1 MAQPRRIPALA
12 RLALIFAA
20 WTAFGLLTAAQT
32 RLLQSV
38 RGQAQP
44 VWSVL
49 VPSVIGAWIWALY
62 TPGLVILARQLRRL
76 RERDGSH
83 FHAWTLFLGAHLVVA
98 AIGCVADAF
107 VWAQVRPLIDG
118 ATPEISRVFAGTLL
132 VNVASYLAVVTL
144 TEAHDFAARWRER
157 EREAASLTRTT
168 KTLQG
173 QLDEARLRALEA
185 QLQPHFLYNTLNLVA
200 ELVHDDPDA
209 ADEMLTRLGMLLRR
223 SYHESAHAVPLRD
236 EIRFAR
242 AYAEILALRYRD
254 RVALTFDVP
263 TALEEYSVPAFLL
276 QPLMENAFRHGVE
289 RREHRSVVEVIA
301 TQRDDAFIIRVR
313 DRGVDNAGRRLPGER
328 SLALSAARDDSCDDG
343 DGIGLRNTRERLGVL
358 YGASARL
365 TLTRM
370 ADDTV
375 AVVSLPL
382 DATHARLALEVDD
395 DLPEARPA
403 ELALGR

>member
-1 MAQPRRIPALA
+1 MNQPRPIPAFA
-12 RLALIFAA
+12 RFALILVA

-32 RLLQSV
+32 RLLQAV
-38 RGQAQP
+38 RGQALP
-44 VWSVL
+44 AWSVL
-49 VPSVIGAWIWALY
+49 GPSVIGAWIWALY

-76 RERDGSH
+76 RERNGSH
-83 FHAWTLFLGAHLVVA
+83 LHAWTLFLGAHFVVA

-118 ATPEISRVFAGTLL
+118 ATPAISRVFAGTLL

-157 EREAASLTRTT
+157 EREAASLARTAE
-168 KTLQG
+168 TLQG

-223 SYHESAHAVPLRD
+223 SYHETAHAVPLRE

-242 AYAEILALRYRD
+242 GYAEILALRYRD
-254 RVALTFDVP
+254 RVTLTFDVP
-263 TALEEYSVPAFLL
+263 SALEGYSVPAFLL

-289 RREHRSVVEVIA
+289 RREHHSVVDVIA
-301 TQRDDAFIIRVR
+301 TQRDGAFIIRVR
-313 DRGVDNAGRRLPGER
+313 DRGVDNARRGLPVER
-328 SLALSAARDDSCDDG
+328 TLAMSAVRGDSCDDG
-343 DGIGLRNTRERLGVL
+343 DGIGLRNTRERLEVL

-365 TLTRM
+365 TLTRTT
-370 ADDTV
+370 DETV
-375 AVVSLPL
+375 AVVSLPI
-382 DATHARLALEVDD
+382 DATRAGHELEVDND
-395 DLPEARPA
+395 RPEARPI
-403 ELALGR
+403 ALVVVR